1 MREHG
6 RVNPLKA
13 MSNRAGKREREARN
27 RHKRG
32 SVYALIGR
40 DWVTLKLGSKKMTSY
55 FWGDLRSVRNGV
67 AAVPV
72 DDRGTSGKSGVE
84 IPGTT
89 AGEGPAKDS

>member
-1 MREHG
+1 
-6 RVNPLKA
+6 

-32 SVYALIGR
+32 STSALIGG
-40 DWVTLKLGSKKMTSY
+40 DWVTLKLGRKKSASY
-55 FWGDLRSVRNGV
+55 YWGRLRPVRKGM

-84 IPGTT
+84 IQGTT
-89 AGEGPAKDS
+89 AGEGPAKDRST